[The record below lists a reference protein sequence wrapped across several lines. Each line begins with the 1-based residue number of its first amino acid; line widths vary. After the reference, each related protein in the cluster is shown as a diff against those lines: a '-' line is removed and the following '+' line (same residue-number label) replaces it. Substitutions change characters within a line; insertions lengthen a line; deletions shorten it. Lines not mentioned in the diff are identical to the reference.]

1 MTILQVRNLQLNFR
15 TDSGEVAAVRDVSFT
30 LERGQTLGIV
40 GESGSGKSATALAVM
55 GLLPPT
61 AKVEGEILF
70 AMEGRAVDLLKL
82 PPQIMRRLR
91 GDRLGMIFQEPMSSL
106 NPLFTCGSQIVE
118 AIWQHQNISRQEA
131 IARAVQLCHEV
142 NLPAPEQIIH
152 RYPHQLSGGQI
163 QRIMIAMAIACN
175 PDILIADEPTTA
187 LDVTVQ
193 ATILQLLRRIQQERG
208 MGLIFISHDLGVISQ
223 IADQVLIMYR
233 GQVMEY
239 GAVEQIFTQPQHP
252 YTKGLI
258 ACRPQPELNLC
269 FLPTVSDFMAEANG
283 ALITKEPPQ
292 LRQKPQNTDKR
303 QASTE
308 PLLRVEELTV
318 SFPIRNLFGIVQ
330 DRKVAV
336 DGISFTVFAGETLG
350 LVGESGCG
358 KTTTGRAVLRLLE
371 PQAGKV
377 FFDGVE
383 ITALPPK
390 ELTKLRRN
398 LQIIFQDPFGSLN
411 PRMSIGQI
419 IQEPLLIHRQALY
432 RTKQDRIARVKYLLE
447 RVGIDPQAM
456 ARFPHEFSGGQRQR
470 IGIARAL
477 ALNPKLII
485 ADEAVSALDVSV
497 QAQVLNLL
505 KELQSEFE
513 LTYIFISHD
522 LSVVKHMSDRIM
534 VMQNGKIV
542 ELDTADRIYYQPQ
555 NPYTQQLISAIP
567 KLQHLEHLVSQDA
580 PKTAETSP
588 NAP

>member
-1 MTILQVRNLQLNFR
+1 MAILQVNQLQLNFR
-15 TDSGEVAAVRDVSFT
+15 TDSGTISAIRDISFS

-40 GESGSGKSATALAVM
+40 GESGSGKSATALAIM

-61 AKVEGEILF
+61 AKVSGEILF
-70 AMEGRAVDLLKL
+70 EMEGQTVDLLKL
-82 PPQIMRRLR
+82 PAHVMRRLR

-118 AIWQHQNISRQEA
+118 AILQHQNISKQEA
-131 IARAVQLCHEV
+131 TARAIQLCHEV
-142 NLPAPEQIIH
+142 NLPDPEKIIH

-193 ATILQLLRRIQQERG
+193 ATILELLKRIQQERG
-208 MGLIFISHDLGVISQ
+208 MALIFISHDLGVISQ
-223 IADQVLIMYR
+223 IADQVVIMYR
-233 GQVMEY
+233 GQIMEQ
-239 GAVEQIFTQPQHP
+239 GAVHEIFANPQHP

-258 ACRPQPELNLC
+258 ACRPQPELNLL
-269 FLPTVSDFMAEANG
+269 FLPTVSDFMAEENG
-283 ALITKEPPQ
+283 ELISKNPPHLQ
-292 LRQKPQNTDKR
+292 EKPHKVP
-303 QASTE
+303 SLTE
-308 PLLRVEELTV
+308 PLLRVEELSV
-318 SFPIRNLFGIVQ
+318 SFPIRNLFGIVE
-330 DRKVAV
+330 DRKIAV
-336 DGISFTVFAGETLG
+336 DGISFDVFAGETLG

-358 KTTTGRAVLRLLE
+358 KTTTGRAVLRLIE
-371 PQAGKV
+371 PQAGRV
-377 FFDGVE
+377 FFDGTE
-383 ITALPPK
+383 ITALRPK

-398 LQIIFQDPFGSLN
+398 MQIVFQDPFSSLN

-419 IQEPLLIHRQALY
+419 IMEPLLIHRQELY
-432 RTKQDRIARVKYLLE
+432 PTKPDRIARVKYLLE
-447 RVGIDPQAM
+447 RVGIDPQSM
-456 ARFPHEFSGGQRQR
+456 SRFPHEFSGGQRQR

-505 KELQSEFE
+505 KELQLEFE

-534 VMQNGKIV
+534 VMRNGKIV
-542 ELDTADRIYYQPQ
+542 ELDDADRIYYQPQ

-567 KLQHLEHLVSQDA
+567 KIQSLAS
-580 PKTAETSP
+580 
-588 NAP
+588 

>member
-1 MTILQVRNLQLNFR
+1 MAILQVNQLQLNFR
-15 TDSGEVAAVRDVSFT
+15 TDSGTISAIRDISFS

-40 GESGSGKSATALAVM
+40 GESGSGKSATALAIM

-61 AKVEGEILF
+61 AKVSGEILF
-70 AMEGRAVDLLKL
+70 EMEGQTVDLLKL
-82 PPQIMRRLR
+82 PAHVMRRLR

-118 AIWQHQNISRQEA
+118 AILQHQNISKQEA
-131 IARAVQLCHEV
+131 IARAIQLCHEV
-142 NLPAPEQIIH
+142 NLPEPDKIIH

-193 ATILQLLRRIQQERG
+193 ATILELLKSIQQERG
-208 MGLIFISHDLGVISQ
+208 MALIFISHDLGVISQ
-223 IADQVLIMYR
+223 IADRVVIMYR
-233 GQVMEY
+233 GQIMEQ
-239 GAVEQIFTQPQHP
+239 GAVHEIFANPQHP

-258 ACRPQPELNLC
+258 ACRPQPELNLL
-269 FLPTVSDFMAEANG
+269 FLPTVSDFMAEENG
-283 ALITKEPPQ
+283 ELISKNPPHLQ
-292 LRQKPQNTDKR
+292 EKPHKVP
-303 QASTE
+303 SLTE
-308 PLLRVEELTV
+308 PLLRVEELSV
-318 SFPIRNLFGIVQ
+318 SFPIRNLFGIVE
-330 DRKVAV
+330 DRKIAV
-336 DGISFTVFAGETLG
+336 DGISFDVFAGETLG

-358 KTTTGRAVLRLLE
+358 KTTTGRAVLRLIE
-371 PQAGKV
+371 PQAGRV
-377 FFDGVE
+377 FFDGTE
-383 ITALPPK
+383 ITALRPK

-398 LQIIFQDPFGSLN
+398 MQIVFQDPFSSLN

-419 IQEPLLIHRQALY
+419 IMEPLLIHRQELY
-432 RTKQDRIARVKYLLE
+432 PTKPDRIARVKYLLE
-447 RVGIDPQAM
+447 RVGIDPQSM
-456 ARFPHEFSGGQRQR
+456 SRFPHEFSGGQRQR

-505 KELQSEFE
+505 KELQLEFE

-534 VMQNGKIV
+534 VMRNGKIV
-542 ELDTADRIYYQPQ
+542 ELDTADRVYYQPQ
-555 NPYTQQLISAIP
+555 SPYTQQLISAIP
-567 KLQHLEHLVSQDA
+567 KIQSLAS
-580 PKTAETSP
+580 
-588 NAP
+588 